1 MLKLPEERRKWDESK
16 GAGEGAGR
24 EKRKAGLD
32 SGLDW
37 TGLFFYEVFFL
48 LGGGCIIFSSLLKNR
63 VFNLSPTGYIFL
75 IWRGEREGLY
85 FSFSLC
91 FSLRLVDSR
100 SSSFP

>member
-37 TGLFFYEVFFL
+37 TGLFFYEVFFS
-48 LGGGCIIFSSLLKNR
+48 F
-63 VFNLSPTGYIFL
+63 
-75 IWRGEREGLY
+75 RGGLY
-85 FSFSLC
+85 YFF
-91 FSLRLVDSR
+91 
-100 SSSFP
+100 

>member
-48 LGGGCIIFSSLLKNR
+48 LGGG
-63 VFNLSPTGYIFL
+63 
-75 IWRGEREGLY
+75 LY
-85 FSFSLC
+85 YFF
-91 FSLRLVDSR
+91 
-100 SSSFP
+100 